1 MLQKLLSKLNAK
13 SVEHRTSTMVFLRL
27 LAAVYFIAFLSL
39 WTQVPGLIGRRG
51 ILPAYYYLK
60 VAHEQLGTE
69 AYYLL
74 PTLGWFNSSDT
85 FWQFLCAGG
94 ALMALVPLA
103 GVLSAPLFLLMWMFY
118 LSLVTVARDFLAFQ
132 WDGLLLETGFLAVF
146 LAYPR
151 LFPKRSDT
159 AAPAAPV
166 LLLLWWLLFRLIFS
180 SGMVKLLSGDPTW
193 RSFTALNFH
202 YETQP
207 LPNAVSWFMHQLPAG
222 FQKVSVAGMFVL
234 ELGLPFFIFAPR
246 RLRWVACAGL
256 VWLQLFLLVTG
267 NYAFFNL
274 LTIALCVL
282 LLDEGAWR
290 KLRLVRAF
298 SPAPCQAG
306 TLEGC
311 EPSPG
316 SNWPVW
322 IILPLAV
329 AMLLVTSN
337 VFTEGLGWQIPWPS
351 PVARL
356 TSWAAPFCI
365 ANRYGLFAV
374 MTTERPEIVLEGSQ
388 DGEHWE
394 SYEFKYK
401 PGQLTH
407 RPPFVAPHQ
416 PRLDWQM
423 WFAALGPYQQNVWFT
438 SLCNRLLQGSPE
450 VLALLDRNPFPE
462 AAPKFVRGVFYD
474 YHFTDSAARRATR
487 QWWRRELKGQY
498 SPVMT
503 LPERAEAKVE
513 EK

>member
-1 MLQKLLSKLNAK
+1 LRTLQKLLSKLNAK

-60 VAHEQLGTE
+60 VAREQLGTE

-85 FWQFLCAGG
+85 FWQLLCAGG

-103 GVLSAPLFLLMWMFY
+103 GLLSAPLFLLMWMFY
-118 LSLVTVARDFLAFQ
+118 LSLVTVGRDFLAFQ
-132 WDGLLLETGFLAVF
+132 WDGLLLEAGFLAVF
-146 LAYPR
+146 LAHPR
-151 LFPKRSDT
+151 LFPKRSHT
-159 AAPAAPV
+159 AAPAAAL

-207 LPNAVSWFMHQLPAG
+207 LPNAVSWFMHQLPTW
-222 FQKVSVAGMFVL
+222 FQKVSVAGMFAL
-234 ELGLPFFIFAPR
+234 ELALPFFIFGPG
-246 RLRWVACAGL
+246 RLRWVACAGS
-256 VWLQLFLLVTG
+256 VWFQLFLLVTG

-290 KLRLVRAF
+290 KLRLLRVLPI
-298 SPAPCQAG
+298 SLSQEG
-306 TLEGC
+306 TLAGGEASRGR
-311 EPSPG
+311 
-316 SNWPVW
+316 NWPRW
-322 IILPLAV
+322 IILPLALV
-329 AMLLVTSN
+329 MLLVTSN
-337 VFTEGLGWQIPWPS
+337 VFTDGFGWRLPWPS

-356 TSWAAPFCI
+356 TSWVAPFCI

-388 DGEHWE
+388 DREHWQA
-394 SYEFKYK
+394 YEFKFK
-401 PGQLTH
+401 PGDLAR

-423 WFAALGPYQQNVWFT
+423 WFAALGHYQQDVWFT

-450 VLALLDRNPFPE
+450 VLALLQTNPFPE
-462 AAPKFVRGVFYD
+462 AAPRFVRGLLYD
-474 YHFTDSAARRATR
+474 YRFTDSATRRETGH
-487 QWWRRELKGQY
+487 WWRRELKGLY

-503 LPERAEAKVE
+503 LPE
-513 EK
+513 